1 MDSREKF
8 LTVKTGGPSTS
19 FSLPGMGELVPVRVA
34 ATQLGVAPAT
44 ILFWVRQGK
53 LSLVRLSARKS
64 YVYVKEILCLLQHT
78 YRPEAIEPDETT
90 VEQ

>member
-1 MDSREKF
+1 MKQDSFKKV
-8 LTVKTGGPSTS
+8 TSGGPVTS
-19 FSLPGMGELVPVRVA
+19 FSLPTMSELVPVRVA

-64 YVYVKEILCLLQHT
+64 FVYVKEILCLLEHT
-78 YRPEAIEPDETT
+78 YRPEAIEPDDSFT
-90 VEQ
+90 V